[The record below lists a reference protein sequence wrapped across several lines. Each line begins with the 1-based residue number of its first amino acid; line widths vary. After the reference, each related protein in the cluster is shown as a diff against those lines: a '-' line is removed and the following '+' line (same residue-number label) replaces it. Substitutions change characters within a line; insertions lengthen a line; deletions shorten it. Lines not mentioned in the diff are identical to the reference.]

1 MKRFLL
7 LVSKMKRL
15 FILVFSIA
23 TVALGMRAANT
34 LPEAT
39 AAHVLP
45 EATAAHF
52 CQLMVCDN
60 SGRIQSLRQYI
71 HQQQT
76 VPSDSLTAEQMFCIY
91 LFDYDGWKSLRIFP
105 HTNRQGSTDKHPTAN
120 HRVNWYAA
128 ADRLPASLDAEHQRY
143 IREVF
148 PRLIAEVK
156 AENWS
161 QVDAYITRMLKYQ
174 TTFAA
179 PARHHSTN
187 HTPHAALI
195 FLPFALFLAVPLV
208 MSYKKHQ

>member
-71 HQQQT
+71 HQQQA

-148 PRLIAEVK
+148 PV
-156 AENWS
+156 S
-161 QVDAYITRMLKYQ
+161 
-174 TTFAA
+174 
-179 PARHHSTN
+179 
-187 HTPHAALI
+187 
-195 FLPFALFLAVPLV
+195 LPKSKPRTGRKSMPTSLAC
-208 MSYKKHQ
+208 

>member
-1 MKRFLL
+1 
-7 LVSKMKRL
+7 MKRL

-39 AAHVLP
+39 AAHILP

-76 VPSDSLTAEQMFCIY
+76 VHSDSLTAEQMFCIY

-105 HTNRQGSTDKHPTAN
+105 HAKRQDSTDKHPTAN
-120 HRVNWYAA
+120 RRENWYPA
-128 ADRLPASLDAEHQRY
+128 ADRCVCPPQP
-143 IREVF
+143 V
-148 PRLIAEVK
+148 
-156 AENWS
+156 
-161 QVDAYITRMLKYQ
+161 
-174 TTFAA
+174 
-179 PARHHSTN
+179 STN
-187 HTPHAALI
+187 SIQNNAATKN
-195 FLPFALFLAVPLV
+195 FMLFCLMKKNLV
-208 MSYKKHQ
+208 S

>member
-1 MKRFLL
+1 
-7 LVSKMKRL
+7 MKRL

-23 TVALGMRAANT
+23 TVALGMRAAST
-34 LPEAT
+34 MPEAT
-39 AAHVLP
+39 AAHILP

-60 SGRIQSLRQYI
+60 NGRIQTLRQYI

-76 VPSDSLTAEQMFCIY
+76 VPSDSLTDEQMFCIY

-105 HTNRQGSTDKHPTAN
+105 HADRQGSTDKHPTAD
-120 HRVNWYAA
+120 RCVNWYAA
-128 ADRLPASLDAEHQRY
+128 ADRLPVSLDAEHQRY

-148 PRLIAEVK
+148 PRLIAEVE

-161 QVDAYITRMLKYQ
+161 QVDAYIDRMLKYQ

-179 PARHHSTN
+179 PARRHSTN

-195 FLPFALFLAVPLV
+195 FLPFALFLTVPLV
-208 MSYKKHQ
+208 TSYKKHQ